1 MGNSTSQPKEEE
13 GGYGTN
19 NNTLEQEQDELRDNH
34 LPSDDLA
41 FSSQINSSIGPAF
54 LPPQR
59 RNNVEYS
66 SSPTSRLHSS
76 QAPTPVPK
84 RSISTSS
91 PYQSSPTFNSSAD
104 LAAEPIEHENYA
116 QLSKKR
122 RRNKKRRSSASQP
135 PDVDSQTVAQPPS
148 IDLDYKEEQDHS
160 EIVEDANMIDAD
172 FSASAQA
179 WSQQKKVRKENKR
192 AARLAK
198 QQAEASSTV
207 ENGQE
212 EESRFRDLW
221 LSQEASIAAKR
232 EQEEEA
238 DDEVR
243 ITATAEANEPVE
255 AINLV
260 EPTEPEDTASK
271 KRKRKSQTQPEYE
284 LHQVSKKKRKRSHS
298 KTVDITAEDNEFL
311 HNNAFERPESSPDG
325 EIHFDDL
332 AEQLYSRRKRK
343 LHHEPIETESKPAA
357 EAQPNF
363 EEPIEDTDDYPR
375 VESDLL
381 ETAIV
386 DSKADSAV
394 DSELEEVYR
403 DDDIDEDYNDGTV
416 DNHAETTAETP
427 ITRHR
432 TTTSSQSASLGAS
445 KVPINTVYS
454 AEFVPG
460 VMQGEVP
467 DHQQGN
473 RAVMNGRAAPSENGA
488 SIDDIEVPSSLPLPS
503 STGDISTKGTKRRAS
518 IKTSTGR
525 RRVVKPDFF
534 SRLIEEDIGE
544 DTDSQSPSTAARSR
558 KIDKAKGKQISASE
572 EEVQAGPSSGN
583 GKSGQRKIS
592 SMLTDGPYSDAD
604 GAVTPSGDS
613 VVRLRWPKSP
623 ATLSGAFTEFEI
635 RNLSQAIE
643 RFRDD
648 HGMTQHQVNELIH
661 SNPKE
666 SRAGELWENITA
678 TCPGRSRQKVIN
690 QTRRK
695 FHNFVAR
702 GTWTA
707 EQERELREMYEQYGN
722 KYAQIGHFINRHP
735 EDVRDR
741 IRNYIICGDKLRKDQ
756 WSQEESDRLV
766 AIVEQAIEEIRKQR
780 ARRGMDDSRPVEED
794 INWQLVSQGMDRTRS
809 RIQCIAKWKAIKPQL
824 AGGGLDGEAIP
835 IDQIIQQARETATT
849 MSYRNRSLI
858 IKEILKSGAN
868 ADSRIPWLRVRNELG
883 CQWTRPPLMVV
894 WFRLRRTLPNWQSL
908 NVKET
913 CTLLMQKFQHTH
925 KLEYSD
931 GEGNAVDPDVEYRE
945 IEYKIRKGRKTNPTP
960 KSAAFISNASDDEDD
975 GEEED
980 VKEGVVRDRHDATD
994 DEGARDPEM
1003 KASRGNRY
1011 SSVDLSVGNK
1021 EREVADSE
1029 PEAQTQSSSRRRRH
1043 RRGYSGGRRYKSQ
1056 DFQRDDID
1064 DQSSDT
1070 NASQVSSIPA
1080 R

>member
-1 MGNSTSQPKEEE
+1 MGNNTSLPKAEE
-13 GGYGTN
+13 GYETN
-19 NNTLEQEQDELRDNH
+19 NHTLEQEQDEPQHHH
-34 LPSDDLA
+34 LPSDDLT

-59 RNNVEYS
+59 RNKVEYS
-66 SSPTSRLHSS
+66 SSPASRLHSS
-76 QAPTPVPK
+76 QAPTPIPK
-84 RSISTSS
+84 RKMSNSS
-91 PYQSSPTFNSSAD
+91 PYQSSPAFNSSGD
-104 LAAEPIEHENYA
+104 LAAESGQHENFTH
-116 QLSKKR
+116 LSKKKR
-122 RRNKKRRSSASQP
+122 KNKKRRSSNSQP
-135 PDVDSQTVAQPPS
+135 SDENSQNIAQQPS
-148 IDLDYKEEQDHS
+148 TDLGFQEEHDHS
-160 EIVEDANMIDAD
+160 EIIEDTNMIDAD
-172 FSASAQA
+172 ISASAQA
-179 WSQQKKVRKENKR
+179 RSQHKKARKESKR

-198 QQAEASSTV
+198 QQAEATSTV
-207 ENGQE
+207 EPDQQ

-221 LSQEASIAAKR
+221 LSQEADIAAKR
-232 EQEEEA
+232 EQEEEG
-238 DDEVR
+238 DEAHIR
-243 ITATAEANEPVE
+243 EIAKTNGT
-255 AINLV
+255 IDLV
-260 EPTEPEDTASK
+260 EPAEPQDTVLR
-271 KRKRKSQTQPEYE
+271 KRKRNSQIQTEHE
-284 LHQVSKKKRKRSHS
+284 SHQASKKKRKKSYS
-298 KTVDITAEDNEFL
+298 KTADIAVENNEYPQ
-311 HNNAFERPESSPDG
+311 NDTVERLEPSPDG

-332 AEQLYSRRKRK
+332 AEQLYSRRKRRQ
-343 LHHEPIETESKPAA
+343 HHEPIEIESKPAA
-357 EAQPNF
+357 EAQPQF
-363 EEPIEDTDDYPR
+363 EEPIEDMDTYPR
-375 VESDLL
+375 IESDLV
-381 ETAIV
+381 EAAIV
-386 DSKADSAV
+386 HNTADSAV

-403 DDDIDEDYNDGTV
+403 DDDIDEDYRDGNA
-416 DNHAETTAETP
+416 DSHAETTAETLNTHHG
-427 ITRHR
+427 ITTRRHN
-432 TTTSSQSASLGAS
+432 AFLGAS
-445 KVPINTVYS
+445 QEPSNTVRS
-454 AEFVPG
+454 AEFVTG
-460 VMQGEVP
+460 VLQGELP

-473 RAVMNGRAAPSENGA
+473 GTVLNGRVAPSDNRA
-488 SIDDIEVPSSLPLPS
+488 LIYDIEVPSSLPLPTG
-503 STGDISTKGTKRRAS
+503 TGDSGTKGSKRRAS

-525 RRVVKPDFF
+525 KRVVKPDFF
-534 SRLIEEDIGE
+534 SRLVEEDIGD

-558 KIDKAKGKQISASE
+558 KIDKGKGKQIAASE
-572 EEVQAGPSSGN
+572 DEGQAGPSSVN
-583 GKSGQRKIS
+583 GKSRPPKIS

-604 GAVTPSGDS
+604 GIAVTPSNNS
-613 VVRLRWPKSP
+613 VIRLRWPKSP
-623 ATLSGAFTEFEI
+623 ATLSGAFTDFEI

-661 SNPKE
+661 GNPKE
-666 SRAGELWENITA
+666 PRAGDLWENITA

-707 EQERELREMYEQYGN
+707 EQEQELREMYEQYGN

-741 IRNYIICGDKLRKDQ
+741 IRNYIICGDKLKKDQ

-824 AGGGLDGEAIP
+824 AGGGLDGEAMP

-868 ADSRIPWLRVRNELG
+868 ADSRIPWLRLRNELG
-883 CQWTRPPLMVV
+883 GQWTRPPLMVV

-925 KLEYSD
+925 KLEYSN
-931 GEGNAVDPDVEYRE
+931 GEENALDFDIEYRE
-945 IEYKIRKGRKTNPTP
+945 IEYRIRKGRKTNLTP
-960 KSAAFISNASDDEDD
+960 KSAAFISNASGDEDN
-975 GEEED
+975 EAAED
-980 VKEGVVRDRHDATD
+980 VEEGMVGDQLDASN
-994 DEGARDPEM
+994 DEGAEQSET
-1003 KASRGNRY
+1003 KASRENRH
-1011 SSVDLSVGNK
+1011 SSVDLSVGVK

-1029 PEAQTQSSSRRRRH
+1029 PETQTRSRPRRRR
-1043 RRGYSGGRRYKSQ
+1043 GQSGGRRFKLQ
-1056 DFQRDDID
+1056 DFQQDDID

-1070 NASQVSSIPA
+1070 NASQVSSILA